1 MTFPIDLDAANKKV
15 RAMRQRHKIDNTKTS
30 LEVAV
35 YTDNYE
41 LAEFFLDR
49 NPDENIGTSKV
60 QTNMLLKMIIG
71 KLTASPW
78 LFDFV
83 KLLIDNNALDVDKHK
98 HNGSGRTPLDEAI
111 THSHWVVVKLLI
123 EKGAN
128 VNYIQTS
135 GCLSPLMDA
144 IFDKKDDGSNRSIAY
159 MLIDHGADLTYQT
172 NAGMTV
178 LDACTRTARL
188 DLMHRVISEN
198 PTDMVAF
205 KKALDIA
212 YTQSDVSK
220 SELGELVMPRS
231 MKKMNISPTL
241 PILLRAIRDA

>member
-1 MTFPIDLDAANKKV
+1 MNVAIAKV
-15 RAMRQRHKIDNTKTS
+15 RAMRRFHNISISKSS
-30 LEVAV
+30 LQVAV
-35 YTDNYE
+35 DGDDYK
-41 LAEFFLDR
+41 LAYFFLGR
-49 NPDENIGTSKV
+49 HPNETLGTSKV
-60 QTNMLLKMIIG
+60 QTNMLLKMTIR
-71 KLTASPW
+71 KLTKSPW
-78 LFDFV
+78 LFEFV

-98 HNGSGRTPLDEAI
+98 YNGSGRTPLDEAI
-111 THSHWVVVKLLI
+111 THGHWVVVKLLL
-123 EKGAN
+123 ENGAN